1 MRRLAMDYLVSW
13 KNNPRRKPLVFRG
26 ARQVGKS
33 YLARKFAELHMGG
46 IAEINLEKT
55 PEAGDLFADKSPMKI
70 LPRLE
75 MLTGTKII
83 PGKTLLFL
91 DEIQATPDVFASLRY
106 FHEVIPSLHIIAA
119 GSLLEFVLCEHD
131 FSMPVGR
138 IEYLHLGPVTYEE
151 FLAGSGRVHLAEFL
165 GQHEVVNELPLPV
178 HEQFMGAFR
187 EYLAIGGMPEAIQ
200 AFVDSSSFLETD
212 KVKQSILST
221 YQDDF
226 SKYGKRVNVQ
236 RLRHVFQKLPMLVG
250 GKFMHSRV
258 DNDAQ
263 ARDIGEALRM
273 LCLAKV
279 ACKVHHS
286 SCNGVPLSAEADEK
300 KFKVLFLDVGLLS
313 RACGLS
319 LLEFE
324 KAQDIMLVNSG
335 AVCEQFIGQ
344 HLLYSKQFFDD
355 PELHYWSR
363 EKRQSSAEVD
373 YVLSQGNQIIP
384 VEVKAGKTGR
394 LKSLHAFLKEKKRKF
409 GIRFNSDLPSLLD
422 TAAVL
427 PTEESIDYRLLSLP
441 LYMVGQLRRL
451 IRSSI

>member
-1 MRRLAMDYLVSW
+1 MDYLVSW
-13 KNNPRRKPLVFRG
+13 KNNPRRKPLILRG
-26 ARQVGKS
+26 TRQVGKS

-46 IAEINLEKT
+46 IAEINFEKT

-75 MLTGTKII
+75 MFTGTKII
-83 PGKTLLFL
+83 SGETLLFL
-91 DEIQATPDVFASLRY
+91 DEIQAAPDVFASLRY
-106 FHEVIPSLHIIAA
+106 FYELMPSLHIIAA
-119 GSLLEFVLCEHD
+119 GSLLEFVLRNHE

-138 IEYLHLGPVTYEE
+138 IEYIHLGPVTYEE
-151 FLAGSGRVHLAEFL
+151 YLAGSGKAHLADLL
-165 GQHEVVNELPLPV
+165 GQYEIGNELPLPV

-187 EYLAIGGMPEAIQ
+187 EYLAIGGMPESIQ
-200 AFVDSSSFLETD
+200 AFVDSSSFLESD

-226 SKYGKRVNVQ
+226 SKYGTRVNVQ
-236 RLRHVFQKLPMLVG
+236 RVRRVFQKLPMLVG
-250 GKFMHSRV
+250 GKFMHSHV
-258 DNDAQ
+258 DKEEQ
-263 ARDIGEALRM
+263 ARGIGDALRM
-273 LCLAKV
+273 LCLARV
-279 ACKVHHS
+279 AYKVHHS

-300 KFKVLFLDVGLLS
+300 KFKVLFLDVGLLC

-324 KAQDIMLVNSG
+324 KAQDIMMVNSG

-344 HLLYSKQFFDD
+344 HLLYSKQFFEE

-363 EKRQSSAEVD
+363 EKSQSSAEVD

-394 LKSLHAFLKEKKRKF
+394 LKSLHAFLKEKKCRF
-409 GIRFNSDLPSLLD
+409 GIRFNADLPSLLD
-422 TAAVL
+422 TAAVM
-427 PTEESIDYRLLSLP
+427 PTEESFDYRLLSLP
-441 LYMVGQLRRL
+441 LYMVGQVRRL
-451 IRSSI
+451 IEGSVHE

>member
-13 KNNPRRKPLVFRG
+13 KNNPRRKPLVLRG

-46 IAEINLEKT
+46 IVEINFEKA
-55 PEAGDLFADKSPMKI
+55 PESGDLFTDKSPAKI
-70 LPRLE
+70 LARLE
-75 MLTGTKII
+75 TLTGIKII
-83 PGKTLLFL
+83 PGETLLFL
-91 DEIQATPDVFASLRY
+91 DEIQAAPDVFASLRY
-106 FHEVIPSLHIIAA
+106 FYEFIPSLHIIAA
-119 GSLLEFVLCEHD
+119 GSLLEFVLRDHE

-138 IEYLHLGPVTYEE
+138 IEYLHLGPLTYEE
-151 FLAGSGRVHLAEFL
+151 YLAGSSRAHLTEFL
-165 GQHEVVNELPLPV
+165 GQYEVGNELPLPV

-200 AFVDSSSFLETD
+200 SFVDSSSFLESD

-226 SKYGKRVNVQ
+226 SKYGTRANVQ
-236 RLRHVFQKLPMLVG
+236 RLRRVFQKLPMLVG
-250 GKFMHSRV
+250 SKFMYSHIG
-258 DNDAQ
+258 NDML

-273 LCLAKV
+273 LCLARVAYKV
-279 ACKVHHS
+279 SHS
-286 SCNGVPLSAEADEK
+286 SCNGVPLSAETDEK
-300 KFKVLFLDVGLLS
+300 KFKVLFLDVGLLC

-344 HLLYSKQFFDD
+344 HLLYSKQFFEE

-373 YVLSQGNQIIP
+373 YILSQGNQIIP

-394 LKSLHAFLKEKKRKF
+394 LKSLHVFLKGKKCRF

-422 TAAVL
+422 TSAVL

-441 LYMVGQLRRL
+441 LYMVGQVRRL
-451 IRSSI
+451 IKRSI